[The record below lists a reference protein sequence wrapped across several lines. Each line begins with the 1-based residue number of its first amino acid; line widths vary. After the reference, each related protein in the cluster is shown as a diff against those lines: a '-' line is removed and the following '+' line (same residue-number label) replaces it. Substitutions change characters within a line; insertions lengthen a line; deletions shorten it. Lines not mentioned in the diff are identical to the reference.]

1 MLCVVSPAILRG
13 YRDRTCWILLV
24 WTSTDLLYLD
34 KTPGTSGLCQA
45 YKPCY
50 FRLMLLSLCKAR
62 ERALL
67 PMLSLCV
74 SFLMGMVK
82 LKEMMVF
89 LGIRQLMENLASKT
103 EREEH
108 DAKDKDIEYFDSS
121 LAAVRRHAICVKISM
136 ALMAGA
142 LFTACFTLYA
152 VLSCS
157 GGIRSLTG
165 CIDIPD

>member
-1 MLCVVSPAILRG
+1 MPL
-13 YRDRTCWILLV
+13 
-24 WTSTDLLYLD
+24 
-34 KTPGTSGLCQA
+34 SGLCQ
-45 YKPCY
+45 
-50 FRLMLLSLCKAR
+50 AR

-82 LKEMMVF
+82 LKEMMLY
-89 LGIRQLMENLASKT
+89 LGIRKLMEDLASKI
-103 EREEH
+103 EREGH

-136 ALMAGA
+136 VLMAGA

-157 GGIRSLTG
+157 GGIRSLAG